1 MFWVWISCITEQT
14 PDRYYGRSTWQVSDY
29 MDSVWCSCLPL
40 EQVRRAEK
48 PHVANMCQQCQNT
61 PLDRN
66 HTLVFIYI
74 NIYIYSLLSD
84 TFQNLFPYYLFG
96 MTLKDGTIHH
106 DLAARVQ
113 ETLHEPYQCY
123 SLLTSFILQH
133 HWIGVQYRVITLS
146 ADHRRPIDPQG
157 ALPNQ
162 LALYTASFYTIGLW
176 PTRSASKSHT
186 QHLNVMVIF
195 L

>member
-14 PDRYYGRSTWQVSDY
+14 PDRYYGWSTWQVSDY

-74 NIYIYSLLSD
+74 YIYSLLSD

-113 ETLHEPYQCY
+113 ETLHEPYQP
-123 SLLTSFILQH
+123 SDIIHL
-133 HWIGVQYRVITLS
+133 
-146 ADHRRPIDPQG
+146 
-157 ALPNQ
+157 
-162 LALYTASFYTIGLW
+162 TASLNRRTIQSDYSECW
-176 PTRSASKSHT
+176 SQTSHRSPGSSA
-186 QHLNVMVIF
+186 
-195 L
+195 